1 MFNKKKEEKETK
13 NKNCEY
19 KFASKK
25 DGDCCRLKPV
35 YDPDTGEMLG
45 CLACEI
51 ISDEECKKSRIKT
64 ATRIDSIETIQHETI
79 HAEAESIVEPLKMDE
94 VSAAFIANLRVTSWE
109 NLGEMYGGH
118 KLGKIYSYILSVLN
132 EKIEESTAATIKI
145 EAPLYEQYST
155 VEPRKE
161 TSEDFLNDEKECM
174 YCKEAGIKNKNV
186 FVEVSDPELGIGWIC
201 KECFLEADKEQKE
214 ELARLDLKVSKL
226 EKVLEDIKRSLV
238 VETPFLPIRP
248 LNKFLINKMRMI
260 KAKIEKGLEDEE

>member
-1 MFNKKKEEKETK
+1 MLDKKKEE
-13 NKNCEY
+13 N
-19 KFASKK
+19 
-25 DGDCCRLKPV
+25 V
-35 YDPDTGEMLG
+35 
-45 CLACEI
+45 
-51 ISDEECKKSRIKT
+51 KS
-64 ATRIDSIETIQHETI
+64 I
-79 HAEAESIVEPLKMDE
+79 HAEAESIVKQLKMDE

-186 FVEVSDPELGIGWIC
+186 FVEVHDPELGFGWIC
-201 KECFLEADKEQKE
+201 KECFLEADREQKE
-214 ELARLDLKVSKL
+214 ELARLNLKVSKL

-248 LNKFLINKMRMI
+248 LNKFLINKMRML

>member
-1 MFNKKKEEKETK
+1 MIDKKKEENVK
-13 NKNCEY
+13 
-19 KFASKK
+19 
-25 DGDCCRLKPV
+25 
-35 YDPDTGEMLG
+35 
-45 CLACEI
+45 
-51 ISDEECKKSRIKT
+51 
-64 ATRIDSIETIQHETI
+64 TI
-79 HAEAESIVEPLKMDE
+79 HAEAESIVKPLKMDE

-155 VEPRKE
+155 VESRKE

-186 FVEVSDPELGIGWIC
+186 FVEVSDPELGVGWIC

-226 EKVLEDIKRSLV
+226 EKVLKDIKRSLV
-238 VETPFLPIRP
+238 VKTPPLPTRP
-248 LNKFLINKMRMI
+248 LNKFLINKMRML

>member
-1 MFNKKKEEKETK
+1 MLDKKKEEKETK

-25 DGDCCRLKPV
+25 DGDCCRLNPV
-35 YDPDTGEMLG
+35 YNPDTGEMLG

-64 ATRIDSIETIQHETI
+64 ATRIDFNGTIQHETI
-79 HAEAESIVEPLKMDE
+79 HAEAESIVEPLKIDE
-94 VSAAFIANLRVTSWE
+94 VSAAFIANLRVTNWE
-109 NLGEMYGGH
+109 NLGEMFGGH
-118 KLGKIYSYILSVLN
+118 KVGKIYSYILSVLN
-132 EKIEESTAATIKI
+132 EKIEESTAATIKV
-145 EAPLYEQYST
+145 EAPLYEQCPT

-174 YCKEAGIKNKNV
+174 YCKEVGIKNKNV

-201 KECFLEADKEQKE
+201 KEHFLEADKEQKE

-238 VETPFLPIRP
+238 VKMPPLPTRP
-248 LNKFLINKMRMI
+248 LNKFLINKMRML
-260 KAKIEKGLEDEE
+260 KAKVEKALEDEE

>member
-1 MFNKKKEEKETK
+1 MLEKLKKQIESLKRIFEEKV
-13 NKNCEY
+13 NNCKIEHQGDFAIRTY
-19 KFASKK
+19 K
-25 DGDCCRLKPV
+25 DDL
-35 YDPDTGEMLG
+35 
-45 CLACEI
+45 
-51 ISDEECKKSRIKT
+51 
-64 ATRIDSIETIQHETI
+64 DSILGQIKNFEEL
-79 HAEAESIVEPLKMDE
+79 HAEAESIVKPLKIDE

-155 VEPRKE
+155 VESRKE

-186 FVEVSDPELGIGWIC
+186 FVEVSDPELGVGWIC

-238 VETPFLPIRP
+238 VKTPPLPIRP
-248 LNKFLINKMRMI
+248 LNKFLINKMRML
-260 KAKIEKGLEDEE
+260 KAKIEKGLEDEY

>member
-1 MFNKKKEEKETK
+1 MIDKKKEENVK
-13 NKNCEY
+13 
-19 KFASKK
+19 A
-25 DGDCCRLKPV
+25 
-35 YDPDTGEMLG
+35 
-45 CLACEI
+45 
-51 ISDEECKKSRIKT
+51 
-64 ATRIDSIETIQHETI
+64 I
-79 HAEAESIVEPLKMDE
+79 HAEAESTVEPLKIDE

-155 VEPRKE
+155 VESRKE

-174 YCKEAGIKNKNV
+174 YCKETGIKNKNV
-186 FVEVSDPELGIGWIC
+186 FVEVSDPELGVGWIC

-226 EKVLEDIKRSLV
+226 EKVLKDIKRSLV

-248 LNKFLINKMRMI
+248 LNKFLINKMRML

>member
-1 MFNKKKEEKETK
+1 MLDKKKEE
-13 NKNCEY
+13 N
-19 KFASKK
+19 
-25 DGDCCRLKPV
+25 V
-35 YDPDTGEMLG
+35 
-45 CLACEI
+45 
-51 ISDEECKKSRIKT
+51 KS
-64 ATRIDSIETIQHETI
+64 I
-79 HAEAESIVEPLKMDE
+79 HAEAESIVKPLKMDE
-94 VSAAFIANLRVTSWE
+94 VSAAFIANLRVTSWG
-109 NLGEMYGGH
+109 NLSEMYGGH

-186 FVEVSDPELGIGWIC
+186 FVEVADPELGIGWIC

-226 EKVLEDIKRSLV
+226 EKVLKDIKRSLV

-248 LNKFLINKMRMI
+248 LNKFLINKMRML

>member
-1 MFNKKKEEKETK
+1 MLDKKKEE
-13 NKNCEY
+13 N
-19 KFASKK
+19 
-25 DGDCCRLKPV
+25 V
-35 YDPDTGEMLG
+35 
-45 CLACEI
+45 
-51 ISDEECKKSRIKT
+51 KS
-64 ATRIDSIETIQHETI
+64 I
-79 HAEAESIVEPLKMDE
+79 HAEAESIVKPLKMDE
-94 VSAAFIANLRVTSWE
+94 VSAAFIANLRVTSWG
-109 NLGEMYGGH
+109 NLSEMYGGH

-186 FVEVSDPELGIGWIC
+186 FVEVADPKLGIGWVC

-214 ELARLDLKVSKL
+214 ELARLDLKASKL

-248 LNKFLINKMRMI
+248 LNKFLINKMRML

>member
-1 MFNKKKEEKETK
+1 MFDKKKEEKETK

-19 KFASKK
+19 KFASQK
-25 DGDCCRLKPV
+25 DGDCCRLNPV
-35 YDPDTGEMLG
+35 YDSDTGEMLG
-45 CLACEI
+45 CLACGI

-64 ATRIDSIETIQHETI
+64 ATRIDSNGAIQHEII
-79 HAEAESIVEPLKMDE
+79 HAEAESIVEPLKIDE
-94 VSAAFIANLRVTSWE
+94 VSAAFIANLRVTNWG
-109 NLGEMYGGH
+109 NLGEMFGGH
-118 KLGKIYSYILSVLN
+118 KVGKIYSYILSVLN

-155 VEPRKE
+155 VESRKE
-161 TSEDFLNDEKECM
+161 TSEDFLNDENECM

-226 EKVLEDIKRSLV
+226 EKVLEGIKRSLV
-238 VETPFLPIRP
+238 VKTPPLPTRL
-248 LNKFLINKMRMI
+248 LNKFLINKMRML
-260 KAKIEKGLEDEE
+260 KAKIEKGLEDE

>member
-1 MFNKKKEEKETK
+1 MFDKKKEEKETK

-25 DGDCCRLKPV
+25 DGDCRRLNPV

-64 ATRIDSIETIQHETI
+64 ATRIDFNETIQHETI
-79 HAEAESIVEPLKMDE
+79 HAEAESTVEPLKIDE
-94 VSAAFIANLRVTSWE
+94 VSAAFIANLRATSWG
-109 NLGEMYGGH
+109 NLGEMFGGH

-132 EKIEESTAATIKI
+132 EKIEESTAATIKV
-145 EAPLYEQYST
+145 EAPLYEQCPT

-186 FVEVSDPELGIGWIC
+186 FVEVSDPELGIGWVC
-201 KECFLEADKEQKE
+201 KECFLEADREQKE
-214 ELARLDLKVSKL
+214 ELERLDLRVSKL

-238 VETPFLPIRP
+238 TKMPPLPTRP
-248 LNKFLINKMRMI
+248 LNKFLINKMRML